1 MNYELAG
8 TMRANKVRADLT
20 PSWDLPTLRGEL
32 LQWVTLRE
40 TFMYKSS
47 DSIRDMVNATIYH
60 LEEHILGREQNG
72 E

>member
-8 TMRANKVRADLT
+8 TVRAIKVLADLT
-20 PSWDLPTLRGEL
+20 LQWDLPTLRGEL

-40 TFMYKSS
+40 TFMYESS
-47 DSIRDMVNATIYH
+47 DSVRDMVNATIYH
-60 LEEHILGREQNG
+60 LEELILGREQNG